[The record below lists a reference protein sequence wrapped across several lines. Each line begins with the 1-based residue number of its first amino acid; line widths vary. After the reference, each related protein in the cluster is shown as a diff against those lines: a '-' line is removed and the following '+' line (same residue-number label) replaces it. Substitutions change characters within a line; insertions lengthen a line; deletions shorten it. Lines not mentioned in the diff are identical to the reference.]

1 MMMPPG
7 QQHGYSAQPHQ
18 AAYAPPSGYVLV
30 KDAPKTA
37 WVVPCVGIL
46 MIFFSLFM
54 PYISVLGF
62 DVTGFEM
69 IELFMEGLANSDGG
83 GDGGVAEDE
92 LPDDMP
98 MLLLALLMLSLSPIF
113 FCLMAII
120 STFSM
125 LFKSHPT
132 LAGVLHL
139 LYFGGFMLCSVMS
152 GVDAGIL
159 GDYSVHGDLAGMGF
173 FIGGFAGILLCI
185 KA

>member
-1 MMMPPG
+1 
-7 QQHGYSAQPHQ
+7 
-18 AAYAPPSGYVLV
+18 
-30 KDAPKTA
+30 
-37 WVVPCVGIL
+37 

-54 PYISVLGF
+54 PYISVLGI

-83 GDGGVAEDE
+83 GDDFGEGEEE

-113 FCLMAII
+113 FSLMALI